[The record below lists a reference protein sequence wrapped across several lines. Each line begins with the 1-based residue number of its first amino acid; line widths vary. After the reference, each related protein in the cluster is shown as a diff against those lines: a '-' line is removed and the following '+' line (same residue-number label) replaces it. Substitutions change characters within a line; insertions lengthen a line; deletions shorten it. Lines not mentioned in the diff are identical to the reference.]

1 MKIDLPTVQ
10 QVFTD
15 NHGNHFFRG
24 GVNVTANDG
33 HETRYAVKTKP
44 NSHIADV
51 VMIKSGNEWVPA
63 NDTDTTH
70 LVGQFF
76 TEFLDAL
83 GGAFIAHKGD
93 TRVSPRY
100 DINRMTWYDKRAM
113 VSITSFSGVV
123 GGEFIK
129 VNGMTYQ
136 RRQLDQSKDWQ
147 VFIPTPSERKAIMA
161 IKSGAESYLSS
172 KMTAIKYQR
181 QRQSAYF

>member
-10 QVFTD
+10 QVFIDTR
-15 NHGNHFFRG
+15 GNHFFRG

-44 NSHIADV
+44 NSHSIDV
-51 VMIKSGNEWVPA
+51 VMIKSGDEWVPA
-63 NDTDTTH
+63 NDTATTH

-83 GGAFIAHKGD
+83 GGAFIARKGD

-123 GGEFIK
+123 DGEFIK

-136 RRQLDQSKDWQ
+136 RRPLDQSKDWQ

>member
-1 MKIDLPTVQ
+1 MKIELSTVQ
-10 QVFTD
+10 QVITD
-15 NHGNHFFRG
+15 SRGNHFFRG
-24 GVNVTANDG
+24 GVTTTANDG

-44 NSHIADV
+44 NSHSTDV
-51 VMIKSGNEWVPA
+51 VMIKSGDEWVPA

-70 LVGQFF
+70 LAGQFF

-93 TRVSPRY
+93 IRVSPRY
-100 DINRMTWYDKRAM
+100 DINRMTWWDKRAM

-136 RRQLDQSKDWQ
+136 RRPLDQSEDWQ
-147 VFIPTPSERKAIMA
+147 AFTPTPSERKEIMA
-161 IKSGAESYLSS
+161 IKAGAESYLSS
-172 KMTAIKYQR
+172 KMTAQKYQR
-181 QRQSAYF
+181 QRQSAFF

>member
-15 NHGNHFFRG
+15 NRGNHFFRG

-33 HETRYAVKTKP
+33 HETRYAVKTKQ
-44 NSHIADV
+44 NSHGADV
-51 VMIKSGNEWVPA
+51 VLIKPGNDWQTA
-63 NDTDTTH
+63 NETDTTY

-76 TEFLDAL
+76 TEFLDAI
-83 GGAFIAHKGD
+83 GGAFIAYKGD

-113 VSITSFSGVV
+113 VSITSFSGIV

-136 RRQLDQSKDWQ
+136 RRPLDQSKDWQ

-161 IKSGAESYLSS
+161 IKSGAESYLGS

>member
-1 MKIDLPTVQ
+1 MKIDLATVQ

-15 NHGNHFFRG
+15 NRGNHFFRG

-44 NSHIADV
+44 NSHSIDV
-51 VMIKSGNEWVPA
+51 VMIKPGNDWQTA

-70 LVGQFF
+70 LVSQFF

-83 GGAFIAHKGD
+83 GGAFIAYKGD

-123 GGEFIK
+123 DGEFIK

-136 RRQLDQSKDWQ
+136 RRPLVQSEDWQ
-147 VFIPTPSERKAIMA
+147 AFTPTPSERKAIMA
-161 IKSGAESYLSS
+161 IKSGAESYLGS

-181 QRQSAYF
+181 QRQSQHF